1 MKDSKSV
8 FTWKL
13 ILDPPFGST
22 ICLYFWCMVSG
33 IFFCG
38 EAGEGGLSEYGG
50 SDDIAGIMISWYR
63 MWCHAMISGMWCHVM
78 ISSMWCHAMIS
89 GMWCHAMISRVDVMT
104 WYRVCDV
111 MPCYRVY
118 WRVQF
123 HDIYKL
129 NSISCDIICRCSSC
143 HAMISYAMSCH
154 VMISSIHEPRVV
166 LSISNNNVIAYNA

>member
-1 MKDSKSV
+1 MRWWYNISRQYK
-8 FTWKL
+8 
-13 ILDPPFGST
+13 
-22 ICLYFWCMVSG
+22 ICNNQHDFDTNKRSRPSCNVH
-33 IFFCG
+33 
-38 EAGEGGLSEYGG
+38 
-50 SDDIAGIMISWYR
+50 DIWY
-63 MWCHAMISGMWCHVM
+63 WCHVM
-78 ISSMWCHAMIS
+78 ILDTTLYHLIMLSMFWRVQFQLDPVLYTYDI
-89 GMWCHAMISRVDVMT
+89 MISRVDVMP

-143 HAMISYAMSCH
+143 HAMISSRCHGMISYVMSCH

>member
-1 MKDSKSV
+1 MSV
-8 FTWKL
+8 
-13 ILDPPFGST
+13 ST
-22 ICLYFWCMVSG
+22 IVAQFNMIS
-33 IFFCG
+33 IQTK
-38 EAGEGGLSEYGG
+38 EAGLHDIGYCTTLYYLIMLSMFWRVQFH
-50 SDDIAGIMISWYR
+50 DIMWYHMSSCHDMISR
-63 MWCHAMISGMWCHVM
+63 
-78 ISSMWCHAMIS
+78 MWCHAMIS
-89 GMWCHAMISRVDVMT
+89 GMWCHAMISRVNVMT

-143 HAMISYAMSCH
+143 HAMISYVMWCH